1 MKREWMKQ
9 ARKEAGLTC
18 SQMAERMEISDIYY
32 QSIENG
38 RRQQKM
44 TIETAMKLS
53 QILKVPM
60 EIIINYETR

>member
-1 MKREWMKQ
+1 MRDWMKE
-9 ARKEAGLTC
+9 ARREAGYTC
-18 SQMAERMEISDIYY
+18 AQMAELLDISDVYY

-53 QILKVPM
+53 RILKVPM

>member
-1 MKREWMKQ
+1 MRDWMKQ
-9 ARKEAGLTC
+9 ARREAGYTC
-18 SQMAERMEISDIYY
+18 AQMAELLDISDVYY

-53 QILKVPM
+53 NILKVPM
-60 EIIINYETR
+60 EVIINYETR

>member
-1 MKREWMKQ
+1 MRDWMKQ
-9 ARKEAGLTC
+9 ARREAGYTC
-18 SQMAERMEISDIYY
+18 AQMAELLDISDVYY

-53 QILKVPM
+53 HILKVPM
-60 EIIINYETR
+60 EVIINYETR